1 MKRWLP
7 LAIILIAGI
16 AAIIVAQ
23 RSHINTRPGPQ
34 AILYAAADAQHEI
47 TRVPARLDRLSD
59 EDEIAIGDELAASY
73 QTRWKPNAPEQKSF
87 NEVQTY
93 IQQVG
98 ARVAPHARRKLPYK
112 FHYIPDPY
120 FINAFALPGGHVF
133 VGAGLLRLMQSE
145 DALAAVLGHEIEHI
159 DLRHCAER
167 VQTER
172 QLRHLG
178 PIGDLIGLPV
188 ELFTAGYS
196 KDQELEADRYGTALA
211 VADHYSPAGILQLF
225 KEFGRL
231 EHEYGDTA
239 ANQPATPIDE
249 ATNISLQTLS
259 GYFQSHP
266 PAAQRSQQITTLI
279 QSEHWPKPPLLP
291 LLHREEFPA
300 IRH

>member
-7 LAIILIAGI
+7 LAIIVIAGI

-23 RSHINTRPGPQ
+23 R
-34 AILYAAADAQHEI
+34 
-47 TRVPARLDRLSD
+47 
-59 EDEIAIGDELAASY
+59 
-73 QTRWKPNAPEQKSF
+73 WKPNASEQKTF

-93 IQQVG
+93 IQHVG
-98 ARVAPHARRKLPYK
+98 ARVSSHARRKLPYK

-120 FINAFALPGGHVF
+120 FVNAFALPGGHVF

-145 DALAAVLGHEIEHI
+145 DALAAILGHEVEHI

-188 ELFTAGYS
+188 SLFTAGYS

-231 EHEYGDTA
+231 EHEYGDTV
-239 ANQPATPIDE
+239 NQPATPIDE
-249 ATNISLQTLS
+249 ATHISLQTLS

-291 LLHREEFPA
+291 LLHREELPSP
-300 IRH
+300 HH